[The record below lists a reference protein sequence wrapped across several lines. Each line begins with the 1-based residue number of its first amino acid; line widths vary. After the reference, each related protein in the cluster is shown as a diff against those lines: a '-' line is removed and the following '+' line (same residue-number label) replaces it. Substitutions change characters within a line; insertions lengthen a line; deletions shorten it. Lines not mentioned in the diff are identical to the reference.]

1 MSVPQE
7 IDLMVDNNVSNIAF
21 LLYNYCF
28 YSRLL
33 YTLIKIS
40 LGEIMLNDK
49 IKVRITSFLS
59 LMLTND
65 ALAFEF
71 IKKDS
76 SPNMNAFMNKL
87 IPNLFYIRKQRR
99 EQIKHE
105 IQHLKTTPYYD
116 DLEQISISLDSVITQ
131 VFFSYEFDEPL
142 DEELWIRPT
151 SETLPIF
158 DEIYHEETAITTLEM
173 SAYIRNLLEEYAR
186 LPLYKREHLTFKKED
201 DLMAEA
207 YYTDKMVSLT
217 YDDVRYK
224 VSMLKRMF
232 GFMYNQSN
240 YVLCYDP
247 QNNVIKSFSLYKIKN
262 PYIINQP
269 AQVSDTVLTELDEII
284 DSHSFI
290 EQETFKIKGV

>member
-1 MSVPQE
+1 MSLILPSCYIIIVF
-7 IDLMVDNNVSNIAF
+7 IVGI
-21 LLYNYCF
+21 
-28 YSRLL
+28 L

-158 DEIYHEETAITTLEM
+158 DEIYHEEIRAIR
-173 SAYIRNLLEEYAR
+173 I
-186 LPLYKREHLTFKKED
+186 
-201 DLMAEA
+201 
-207 YYTDKMVSLT
+207 
-217 YDDVRYK
+217 
-224 VSMLKRMF
+224 
-232 GFMYNQSN
+232 
-240 YVLCYDP
+240 C
-247 QNNVIKSFSLYKIKN
+247 
-262 PYIINQP
+262 
-269 AQVSDTVLTELDEII
+269 
-284 DSHSFI
+284 
-290 EQETFKIKGV
+290 